1 MAQGLTKNGKKALD
15 AVNGQYISKTGKL
28 TDAPGGLTLNG
39 KAWNMAGT
47 LPWTARTTPATW
59 YYRKIISNGTICVAT
74 ASTASSPY
82 SNIAISS
89 TDGTTWKSRG
99 GAGQV
104 YSYTFYNLNLCNGA
118 FIISGSNGT
127 TMQSSISKDQHP
139 ECWLSR

>member
-15 AVNGQYISKTGKL
+15 AVNGQYISKTGKS

-59 YYRKIISNGTICVAT
+59 YYKKIISNGTICVAT

-89 TDGTTWKSRG
+89 TNGTKWTSRG
-99 GAGQV
+99 GAGQAN
-104 YSYTFYNLNLCNGA
+104 SYTFYNLNLCNGA
-118 FIISGSNGT
+118 FISPNVS
-127 TMQSSISKDQHP
+127 
-139 ECWLSR
+139 